1 MEGPHCLLIFV
12 TFLTLA
18 LGKEVVES
26 TEYPT
31 TPYPTEYPTTWHPTD
46 NTPPTYPT
54 EYPTTWHPTEYPTTR
69 YPTDYPT
76 TWHPTDYQTTRYP
89 TDCPTTWHP
98 TDYPTTRYPTD
109 YPTTRYPTEYPTT
122 WYPTEY
128 PTTRYPTEYPT
139 TWYPTEW
146 TTSQRPT
153 ESPHVCYEDGECLY
167 SNLIDV
173 TYPSSAE
180 ECLQH
185 CRRTDRCQ
193 WFTYKVHGGSF
204 CELFES
210 CEFLSD
216 NECTSCTTGQVSCPD
231 QRCNILGRCEV
242 IFKFLIKY
250 FIRQFFCAFQGLLL
264 HSMMSTSVGKCHQYC
279 SDYHD
284 CTWFSHSEATDTCL
298 LFLTCPTIEEDHQE
312 NEYYAYHTFQASCS
326 PN

>member
-54 EYPTTWHPTEYPTTR
+54 EYPTTRYPTDYPTTWHPTDYPTTRYPTEYPTTWYPTEYPTTW

-109 YPTTRYPTEYPTT
+109 
-122 WYPTEY
+122 Y

-231 QRCNILGRCEV
+231 QRCNILGRCE
-242 IFKFLIKY
+242 
-250 FIRQFFCAFQGLLL
+250 GLLL